1 MKTFFENF
9 RDAQRPFC
17 TAIVAAAGQ
26 SNRMNGND
34 KLYSNLDGVPVL
46 VRTLQALNMSGF
58 VDEIVIATRLEK
70 IENVSMLCKT
80 YQLRKVS
87 KVVKGGENRIKSVLA
102 AALQANPKAK
112 LLAVHDGARPLVTT
126 KLINTVISKAIK
138 SEAAAPAIRVKD
150 TIKIAVDG
158 VIKQTPNRSLLF
170 AVQTPQAFEI
180 DLLKA
185 ALQDAINREIPLT
198 DDCSAVERLGK
209 HIYLV
214 RGEEENIK
222 ITTPTDLILA
232 NALLQERNKTDD

>member
-34 KLYSNLDGVPVL
+34 KLFSNLDGVPVL

-58 VDEIVIATRLEK
+58 VDEIVIATRAEK
-70 IENVSMLCKT
+70 MENVSMLCKT

-112 LLAVHDGARPLVTT
+112 LLAIQDGARPLVTT
-126 KLINTVISKAIK
+126 KLINTVICKAIK
-138 SEAAAPAIRVKD
+138 SEAAAPAVRVKD

-158 VIKQTPNRSLLF
+158 IIKETPNRSSLF
-170 AVQTPQAFEI
+170 AVQTPQVFET

-185 ALQDAINREIPLT
+185 ALQDAINREIPVT

-209 HIYLV
+209 QIYLV

-232 NALLQERNKTDD
+232 NALLQERNKADD